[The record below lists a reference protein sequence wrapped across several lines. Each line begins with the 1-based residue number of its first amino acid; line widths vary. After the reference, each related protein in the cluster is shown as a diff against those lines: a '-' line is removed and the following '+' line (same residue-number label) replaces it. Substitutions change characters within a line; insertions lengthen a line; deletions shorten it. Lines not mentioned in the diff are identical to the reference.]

1 MFQPIQAPRAMFDL
15 SGSLARAWGLVTGLF
30 KGLLGPAPA
39 YSNMTYEI
47 VDGEYQKVSNACT
60 N

>member
-15 SGSLARAWGLVTGLF
+15 SGSLAKAWDWWTGLF
-30 KGLLGPAPA
+30 KGLVSPALA